1 LPNPENG
8 MKIIKFYPNPATT
21 FINFDIQKN
30 YDKGF
35 SIQVYNFLGKQVYEA
50 KNVSERTT
58 VNLADYN
65 RGIYIYQLRDINGKI
80 LESGKFQVAK

>member
-1 LPNPENG
+1 
-8 MKIIKFYPNPATT
+8 
-21 FINFDIQKN
+21 
-30 YDKGF
+30 
-35 SIQVYNFLGKQVYEA
+35 VYEA